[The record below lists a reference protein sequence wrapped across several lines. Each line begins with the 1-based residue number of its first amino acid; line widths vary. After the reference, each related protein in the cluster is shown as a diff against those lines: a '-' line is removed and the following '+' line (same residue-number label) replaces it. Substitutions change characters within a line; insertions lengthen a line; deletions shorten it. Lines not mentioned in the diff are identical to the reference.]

1 MTQESRLTLDEVLNL
16 EHPTG
21 EYCQCPECED
31 HQPDSCDGHC
41 CQETETPTNCGC
53 RQTRNAPPDFHV
65 EQVGQYAVAWPATHH
80 ANAVLESEHP
90 ADIHHGGDRLITDQ
104 NMPFLVNYLNRQKA
118 TAAYW
123 G

>member
-1 MTQESRLTLDEVLNL
+1 MTQESRLTLDKVLNL

-21 EYCQCPECED
+21 EYCRCPECED

-41 CQETETPTNCGC
+41 CQETESPTNCGC

-80 ANAVLESEHP
+80 ANAVLDAEHP
-90 ADIHHGGDRLITDQ
+90 ADIHDGGDRLITGQ
-104 NMPFLVNYLNRQKA
+104 NMRHLISYLNGQNA
-118 TAAYW
+118 IAAYCN
-123 G
+123 